1 MASLRRSSE
10 SATRGI
16 TETLASDSIADE
28 FTNNRVD
35 DDKVGTHRRSLEGE
49 YAGDSELGRT
59 RSTASCSFTYGIN
72 EVESPVE
79 LGPDDKPG
87 TLERRMSQA
96 SARGALEQRE
106 QKEAES
112 SRSSQLPPSAP
123 KSWYYSDKY
132 DIAEVVLWLIFFT
145 ILGALARLGLI
156 ALESY
161 PGNSV
166 DALVWVQFVG
176 CVVMGFLAESK
187 NFFSINDNVNLQ
199 IFVGLSTGF
208 CGSLTTFSSWME
220 ATFLA
225 LANTSPYN
233 ERPRGYSVL
242 GLLDSIIVT
251 LCLSVAGIRTGAHI
265 GLFTRRLWSK
275 LAHRFSSAFVDKEK
289 LNELSPVKTKYG
301 FQMVTGRRTIPLF
314 RLLAAVLGPG
324 CWVGAVLMA
333 IFISQWRGKVLFA
346 LVFGPL
352 GTLTRWTL
360 SRYMNPLHPSF
371 PLGTFTANILGT
383 VLIGIFAIIQQRVDG
398 TVGCQVLQGMMEG
411 YCGCLTTVSTFAL
424 ELQTLQRS
432 HAWRYGSTSV
442 VVGVIVM
449 CLTIGVDHWRFQ
461 AFVQRTC

>member
-1 MASLRRSSE
+1 MAELRRSSE

-28 FTNNRVD
+28 FTNIRIQD
-35 DDKVGTHRRSLEGE
+35 DNVGTHRRSLEGE
-49 YAGDSELGRT
+49 YAGDAKLGRT

-87 TLERRMSQA
+87 TLERRLSQA
-96 SARGALEQRE
+96 SARVALEQRE
-106 QKEAES
+106 QKKTES
-112 SRSSQLPPSAP
+112 ITPSQLPPSP
-123 KSWYYSDKY
+123 TKSWYHSDKY

-145 ILGALARLGLI
+145 ILGVLARLGLI

-166 DALVWVQFVG
+166 DPLVWVQFAG

-187 NFFSINDNVNLQ
+187 NFFSISDGVNLQ

-208 CGSLTTFSSWME
+208 CGSFTTFSSWME

-225 LANTSPYN
+225 LADASPYH

-242 GLLDSIIVT
+242 GLLDAIVVT

-265 GLFTRRLWSK
+265 GLFTRSIWSK
-275 LAHRFSSAFVDKEK
+275 LAHRFSSAFIDREK
-289 LNELSPVKTKYG
+289 LSELSPVKTKYG
-301 FQMVTGRRTIPLF
+301 FQMATGRRTIPVL
-314 RLLAAVLGPG
+314 RLLAVVLGPG
-324 CWVGAVLMA
+324 CWLGAVLMA

-352 GTLTRWTL
+352 GTLTRWIL
-360 SRYMNPLHPSF
+360 SRYMNPLRPSF

-398 TVGCQVLQGMMEG
+398 RFGCQVLRGMMDG